1 MLVGVIA
8 NMVTVWQA
16 IASTTERDMGWNAL
30 AIVGLVM
37 VLGALLLAAGIE
49 DARTREIANAK
60 NAAIALLAPL
70 WWWALGLGWGDVG
83 VQLLVAA
90 VVFAAFVGAFAAGW
104 MGGGDV
110 KMIAALALW
119 LPLGSLVDMLMV
131 MAVLGGAITVLMMI
145 DQRRRRVAGTSEVP
159 YGVAIAAAA
168 LLALPAILPATPD
181 APSAATARPAASQT
195 RS

>member
-1 MLVGVIA
+1 
-8 NMVTVWQA
+8 
-16 IASTTERDMGWNAL
+16 MGWNAL

-70 WWWALGLGWGDVG
+70 WWWALGLGWTDVG

-90 VVFAAFVGAFAAGW
+90 IVFGVFVGAFAAGW

-110 KMIAALALW
+110 KMIAAISLW

-145 DQRRRRVAGTSEVP
+145 DQRRRRAFGTIEVP

-168 LLALPAILPATPD
+168 LLVLPAILPIDGPV
-181 APSAATARPAASQT
+181 PAAAQVAQT

>member
-1 MLVGVIA
+1 
-8 NMVTVWQA
+8 
-16 IASTTERDMGWNAL
+16 MGWNAL
-30 AIVGLVM
+30 AIVGLAAI
-37 VLGALLLAAGIE
+37 LAALLLAAGIE
-49 DARTREIANAK
+49 DARNREIANAK

-70 WWWALGLGWGDVG
+70 WWWAQGLGWADVG
-83 VQLLVAA
+83 IQLLVAA
-90 VVFAAFVGAFAAGW
+90 IVLALFVGAFAAGW

-110 KMIAALALW
+110 KMIAAIALW

-145 DQRRRRVAGTSEVP
+145 DQRRRRAPGTIEVP

-168 LLALPAILPATPD
+168 LMVLPALLGSGTGAPPA
-181 APSAATARPAASQT
+181 PAVAQT